1 MSPPSIN
8 KVNERCNDKSEN
20 EINNG
25 DEERISKN
33 SVGSP
38 LCMSGGDGDNSYS
51 TNSLLQRRV
60 LSKAKPVLIKNTK
73 ELMINLNFPRYI
85 KVTDLGCSSGQNT
98 FLAMSE
104 IINTINVLCQERN
117 QDPPEIDCCLNDLPN
132 NDFNTTFKF
141 IQFFN
146 EKNTTSKELYFVSGV
161 PGSFYSRL
169 FPRRS
174 LHLVHSSYG
183 LHWLSKVPEGLE
195 ENKMSIYIH
204 NSSPLSTYKA
214 YLNQFQRDFTT
225 FLKLR
230 AEEMVSNGCMVLT
243 FIGRST
249 IDNPLHRDCC
259 HFWTLLSKALCDLVV
274 EGLVSASKVNSFY
287 IPFYDPNEKE
297 VKEMVEKEGSFEIK
311 DLETHGY
318 DLGHCNQDETKRS
331 KSGKNEANYIRAV
344 SEPLLVAHFG
354 DAIINILFNK
364 FAHHVSQHA
373 SCKNKTTVSIVVSLT
388 RKKTFLMS

>member
-20 EINNG
+20 ENERNNG
-25 DEERISKN
+25 DVIIQN
-33 SVGSP
+33 SFASP

-85 KVTDLGCSSGQNT
+85 KVADLGCSSGQNT

-174 LHLVHSSYG
+174 LHFVHSSYG
-183 LHWLSKVPEGLE
+183 LHWLSKVLEGLE
-195 ENKMSIYIH
+195 ENKMSVYIK

-214 YLNQFQRDFTT
+214 YLNQFQRDFMT

-259 HFWTLLSKALCDLVV
+259 HFWTLLSKALSDLVV